1 MWRYECKRHLLY
13 LLCGA
18 VVGMILYFLL
28 DESVFQQLNQSLIE
42 TGYHLSD
49 ADVEWVYQFRW
60 LLGAVMIASV
70 VNGVLILRYAMIKFN
85 LSGVFLLILFFFANV
100 VWLAVIL
107 IGGMILLLPSIIVC
121 IYGMVTIRNAAAKN
135 FRTLPKGD
143 GSEVERVYRL
153 HHEFKDDVAAL
164 ALKCRKDSDRWTLIY
179 VLGLVALMSVTL
191 IISNLTLTMLL
202 FLAFAFLFVFVFRL
216 RAQSVLPIEGLLY
229 DQCDPL
235 ACASAIL
242 VYSKRGHRLNLK
254 MNLLFAQ
261 CLLFLDDP
269 QLAMDALVLMRRN
282 RGNASVELNYYMLMA
297 EANYQLGDRNS
308 LEHNLAMVRSIRMNA
323 GTAGNLMQQDTIAS
337 IQNKIYLMN
346 QDFDQCEAFY
356 RQVLP
361 QLKVRLQQVNAH
373 YYLGLI
379 AFVKKDFE
387 EAKNH
392 FLFVAENGNTTSFR
406 SKAVKYLGI
415 IERMEPVQDQDE
427 LQGERDLSAEL

>member
-18 VVGMILYFLL
+18 VVGMILYLLL
-28 DESVFQQLNQSLIE
+28 DESFFQQLNQSLIE
-42 TGYHLSD
+42 TGYYLSD
-49 ADVEWVYQFRW
+49 KDVEMAYHFRW

-85 LSGVFLLILFFFANV
+85 LSGVFLLVLFFFASV
-100 VWLAVIL
+100 VWVAVIL
-107 IGGMILLLPSIIVC
+107 IGGMILLLPSVIVC
-121 IYGMVTIRNAAAKN
+121 VYGIATIRNAAAKN

-179 VLGLVALMSVTL
+179 VLGLVALMSITL

-216 RAQSVLPIEGLLY
+216 RAQSLLPIEGLLY
-229 DQCDPL
+229 EQCDPL

-242 VYSKRGHRLNLK
+242 IYSKRGHRLNLK

-308 LEHNLAMVRSIRMNA
+308 LEHNLTMVRSIRMNA
-323 GTAGNLMQQDTIAS
+323 GAAGNMMLQDTIAS

-346 QDFDQCEAFY
+346 EDFDQCEAFY

-379 AFVKKDFE
+379 AFVKKNFE
-387 EAKNH
+387 EAKDH
-392 FLFVAENGNTTSFR
+392 FVFVSENGNTTSFR
-406 SKAVKYLGI
+406 SKAAKYLGI

-427 LQGERDLSAEL
+427 SQGECDMNTEL